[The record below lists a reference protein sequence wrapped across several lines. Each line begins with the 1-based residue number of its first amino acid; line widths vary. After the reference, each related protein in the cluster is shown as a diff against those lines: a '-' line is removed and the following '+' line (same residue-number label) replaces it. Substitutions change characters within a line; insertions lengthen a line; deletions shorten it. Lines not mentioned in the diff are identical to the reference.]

1 VSTQRTGFSYT
12 SQDSFKDKDMKTFFT
27 GLVASLALLFA
38 LAGISCGALQLL
50 ETLGPVIGDFHHAA
64 NAPVAYI
71 LCVVALVHLIGVQYF
86 SSGLPHPWECTRRD
100 IGVGLLLGATAL
112 LFTVAGPLFAHVAS
126 DAYAQLLAQ
135 VVGVAYGVLMGGLLL
150 SLFLALACWELAEK
164 LTDLIWELGYLAS
177 TAAR

>member
-1 VSTQRTGFSYT
+1 V
-12 SQDSFKDKDMKTFFT
+12 
-27 GLVASLALLFA
+27 VATLALLVT
-38 LAGISCGALQLL
+38 LAGISYGALELL
-50 ETLGPVIGDFHHAA
+50 ETLAPAIGSFHQAA
-64 NAPVAYI
+64 NAPVAYV
-71 LCVVALVHLIGVQYF
+71 LCVVALAHLIGVQYF
-86 SSGLPHPWECTRRD
+86 SSGLPRPWDCTWRD

-150 SLFLALACWELAEK
+150 SLFLALACWDLAEK